1 MINDIQKASI
11 WKRFAAALLDFILI
25 ATIAVGM
32 AALISLITG
41 YDKANDRLSE
51 IYAEYEEKYGID
63 RTKSIDSLTEEEMKR
78 YEEADKAISQD
89 EEAIKAYSRVINL
102 TLVITSLG
110 IFSGVMI
117 GEFVIPLILKNGQTV
132 CKKVFGIGVMMTGG
146 IKIKTVALF
155 IRAVLGKYTIET
167 MIPVLI
173 IIMIYFGSIGIIGPV
188 VLGLILLLQLI
199 LLAATSNN
207 SLIHD
212 LISDTVVIDM
222 ASQRIFDSESELIEY
237 EKKIHAESVAKS
249 PY

>member
-41 YDKANDRLSE
+41 YDRANDRLNE
-51 IYAEYEEKYGID
+51 IYAEYEEKYDID
-63 RTKSIDSLTEEEMKR
+63 RTKSVDSLTEEEIKR
-78 YEEADKAISQD
+78 YEEADRAISQD
-89 EEAIKAYSRVINL
+89 EEAISAYSLVMNL

-110 IFSGVMI
+110 ILSAVMT
-117 GEFVIPLILKNGQTV
+117 GEFIIPLILKNGQTV
-132 CKKVFGIGVMMTGG
+132 GKKVFGIGVMMTGG
-146 IKIKTVALF
+146 TKIKTVALF
-155 IRAVLGKYTIET
+155 IRAVLGKYTVET

-173 IIMIYFGSIGIIGPV
+173 IIMIYFGGIGILGVII
-188 VLGLILLLQLI
+188 LGLIVLLQLI
-199 LLAATSNN
+199 LMAATSNN
-207 SLIHD
+207 SPIHD

-222 ASQRIFDSESELIEY
+222 SSQRIFDSESELIEC

>member
-41 YDKANDRLSE
+41 YDRANDRLNE
-51 IYAEYEEKYGID
+51 IYAEYEEKYDID
-63 RTKSIDSLTEEEMKR
+63 RTKSVDSLTEEEMKR
-78 YEEADKAISQD
+78 YEEADRAISQD
-89 EEAIKAYSRVINL
+89 EEAISAYSL
-102 TLVITSLG
+102 
-110 IFSGVMI
+110 
-117 GEFVIPLILKNGQTV
+117 VIPLILKNGQTV
-132 CKKVFGIGVMMTGG
+132 GKKVFGIGVMMTGG
-146 IKIKTVALF
+146 TKIKTVALF

-173 IIMIYFGSIGIIGPV
+173 IIMIYFGGIGILGVII
-188 VLGLILLLQLI
+188 LGLIVLLQLI
-199 LLAATSNN
+199 LMAATSNN
-207 SLIHD
+207 SPIHD

-222 ASQRIFDSESELIEY
+222 SSQRIFDSESELIEY